1 MKLIF
6 DEKERLLGAH
16 MVGGSVTEML
26 AEPTLAKAMGATAHQ
41 LARTIHAHPSMN
53 EAMMEAAEEALG
65 CAIHL

>member
-1 MKLIF
+1 
-6 DEKERLLGAH
+6 